1 MDIFPIKAAVPNL
14 NIISS
19 PDAFFARVKEDF
31 PEFEQSG
38 FFKKSKEKAVYIYR
52 IITASSRVFTGL
64 ILATTIDDYIHKK
77 IKKHEETIA
86 PKRQMQIQLLL
97 KRRAAV
103 KPILLTYP
111 NVPEIDKWMD
121 TNILQREPCFD
132 IWFEKEKQ
140 HHFFWRVSNPTA
152 IAEIQAL
159 FKQNVPKCYI
169 ADGHHRIA
177 ANKTLA
183 EQIDKAG
190 DKPHFSRVLSAF
202 FSTTELDIYDYN
214 RIINIEGL
222 VTIPRMMAELS
233 QICTITPLSHAR
245 KPGKK
250 GELTMLIGK
259 EWFSLVWKED
269 FLKEKKD
276 LHHSTDVQL
285 FNQYILQEI
294 MRVKDIQN
302 ATEIEY
308 HEGIKSLSSFEKKVK
323 KDKSLI
329 GICLYP
335 IRMEKFLSI
344 ADAHLTLPP
353 KSTWFEPRMKN
364 GLLVKEY

>member
-1 MDIFPIKAAVPNL
+1 MNIFPIKAAVPNL

-38 FFKKSKEKAVYIYR
+38 FFQKSKEESIYIYR
-52 IITASSRVFTGL
+52 IKTDSGRVFTGL
-64 ILATTIDDYIHKK
+64 ILATTIEDYIQKK
-77 IKKHEETIA
+77 IKKHEKTLA

-97 KRRAAV
+97 KRQAAV

-111 NVPEIDKWMD
+111 NVPEIDHWME
-121 TNILQREPCFD
+121 TNITNATPCFD

-140 HHFFWRVSNPTA
+140 HHFFWRISDTKA
-152 IAEIQAL
+152 IKELQAT
-159 FKQNVPKCYI
+159 FKENVTQCYI

-190 DKPHFSRVLSAF
+190 DKPHFSRVLTAF
-202 FSTTELDIYDYN
+202 FSTSELDIYDFN
-214 RIINIEGL
+214 RIINTKDL
-222 VTIPRMMAELS
+222 VSLPRLMADLS
-233 QICTITPLSHAR
+233 RICTITPLSKAR
-245 KPGKK
+245 KPTKK
-250 GELTMLIGK
+250 GELTLLIGK
-259 EWFSLVWKED
+259 EWFSLQWKKT

-276 LHHSTDVQL
+276 IHHSTDVQL

-294 MRVKDIQN
+294 IHVKDIQN
-302 ATEIEY
+302 NTVVEY
-308 HEGIKSLSSFEKKVK
+308 HEGIKSLSSFEKKIRRTP
-323 KDKSLI
+323 SMI

-335 IRMEKFLSI
+335 IRMEKFLHI

>member
-1 MDIFPIKAAVPNL
+1 MNIFPIKAAVPNL

-38 FFKKSKEKAVYIYR
+38 FFQKSNEASIYIYR
-52 IITASSRVFTGL
+52 IKTDIDRVFTGL
-64 ILATTIDDYIHKK
+64 ILATTIEDYIQKK
-77 IKKHEETIA
+77 IKKHEKTLA

-97 KRRAAV
+97 KRQAAV

-111 NVPEIDKWMD
+111 NVKAIDQWIQNNIEIGD
-121 TNILQREPCFD
+121 PCFD

-140 HHFFWRVSNPTA
+140 QHFFWRISDTDA
-152 IAEIQAL
+152 ISELQAI
-159 FKQNVPKCYI
+159 FKTSVPKCYI

-183 EQIDKAG
+183 EQMDKAG
-190 DKPHFSRVLSAF
+190 DKPHFSRILSAF
-202 FSTTELDIYDYN
+202 FSTSELDIYDFN
-214 RIINIEGL
+214 RIINIDGL
-222 VTIPRMMAELS
+222 ISFPRFMADLS
-233 QICTITPLSHAR
+233 QICTITPLLKAR
-245 KPGKK
+245 KPKRK
-250 GELTMLIGK
+250 GELTLLIGK
-259 EWFSLVWKED
+259 EWFSLKWKKK

-276 LHHSTDVQL
+276 IHHSTDVQL
-285 FNQYILQEI
+285 FNQYVLQEI
-294 MRVKDIQN
+294 IHVKDIRDN
-302 ATEIEY
+302 TAVEY

-323 KDKSLI
+323 RLPTLI

-335 IRMEKFLSI
+335 IQMEKFLNI
-344 ADAHLTLPP
+344 ANAHLTLPP